1 METTNTTVLESKETT
16 LVIPTNLA
24 VHLKNNAPLIITEAK
39 KYGAISTREITAI
52 LQPTSVSDRYRLKD
66 TIGLL
71 DSFLAGVGIT
81 LARGK
86 VDLEKRIL
94 PLPRLVTSPSLNIRF
109 RPIKDSDL
117 QLLTS
122 LNGDR
127 SEFDDSELALYR
139 DVIKRFPLLTY
150 DQSVELFKRRAT
162 GDLEAQ
168 YLLILHNLKLVI
180 HWAYKYQGRGLD
192 LADLVQEGVI
202 GLLVAIEKFEWQR
215 GFQLSTYA
223 SQWIRSKLQ
232 RALMDKGRMIRLPA
246 HFSEKYHLVLRTAV
260 ILHMELGR
268 DATHEEIGK
277 RLNLPPR
284 FITKVFQVV
293 EASEAGSLDDS
304 ITGSED
310 SGEVYKKVTPDTKVV
325 SPSDIL
331 EAKEKLEE
339 VAAEVRAFLIKLAT
353 LTTFDDRWRQM
364 FRMRYDLDGTFF
376 ARPTLETVGE
386 KFGVT
391 RERIRQIVEACWL
404 RLNADGSKFDEEWLL
419 AKMNQIE
426 ELESVTSTFTKI

>member
-1 METTNTTVLESKETT
+1 METTNTAVLESKENT
-16 LVIPTNLA
+16 LVIPTDLA
-24 VHLKNNAPLIITEAK
+24 AHLKKNASLIITEAR

-71 DSFLAGVGIT
+71 DSFLTGIGIS

-86 VDLEKRIL
+86 VDLEKRVL
-94 PLPRLVTSPSLNIRF
+94 PLPRLVTGPSLNLRF

-117 QLLTS
+117 QLLAS
-122 LNGDR
+122 LNGEQ
-127 SEFDDSELALYR
+127 SEFDDSEVALYR
-139 DVIKRFPLLTY
+139 DVMRRFPLLTY

-168 YLLILHNLKLVI
+168 YLLILHNLKLVF
-180 HWAYKYQGRGLD
+180 HWAYKYQNRGLD
-192 LADLVQEGVI
+192 LADLVQEGVM
-202 GLLVAIEKFEWQR
+202 GLMKAIEKYEWQR
-215 GFQLSTYA
+215 GLHVSTYA
-223 SQWIRSKLQ
+223 SQWIRSVIA
-232 RALMDKGRMIRLPA
+232 RAVMDMGRTVRLPV
-246 HFSEKYHLVLRTAV
+246 HFAEKYQTVLRMAKA
-260 ILHMELGR
+260 LQGELGR
-268 DATHEEIGK
+268 EATHEEIGQ
-277 RLNLPPR
+277 RMSLPAR
-284 FITKVFQVV
+284 FISRVFKIV
-293 EASEAGSLDDS
+293 ADSETGSLDDS
-304 ITGSED
+304 LTENED
-310 SGEVYKKVTPDTKVV
+310 SGDIYKVTADTMVV

-364 FRMRYDLDGTFF
+364 FRMRYGLSGTFF

-391 RERIRQIVEACWL
+391 RERIRQIIEACWV

-426 ELESVTSTFTKI
+426 ELESVTGMFTKI